1 MSEALPPNVPPSTPP
16 AAAAGDAPGDAPS
29 PAKSPIVRLPTW
41 VNVVLVLTLLASC
54 SGASNVSDL
63 VVQTGDGSTV
73 ASQDEVN
80 DLCRLLG
87 AVAAK
92 QDIDLD
98 AVFAGSTS
106 MTQCQDAARAT
117 PTP

>member
-1 MSEALPPNVPPSTPP
+1 MSEASPPPPLTAPPVVTPGP
-16 AAAAGDAPGDAPS
+16 PKA
-29 PAKSPIVRLPTW
+29 PIVRLKTW
-41 VNVVLVLTLLASC
+41 VNVVLVLILLASC

-63 VVQTGDGSTV
+63 VVQTGDGSSV
-73 ASQDEVN
+73 ASQDEVA

-92 QDIDLD
+92 QDVDLD

-106 MTQCQDAARAT
+106 ITQCQGAARAT

>member
-1 MSEALPPNVPPSTPP
+1 MSEALPPPPQTAPP
-16 AAAAGDAPGDAPS
+16 AAAPGP
-29 PAKSPIVRLPTW
+29 PTSPIVRLKTW
-41 VNVVLVLTLLASC
+41 VNVVLVLILLASC
-54 SGASNVSDL
+54 SAASNVSDL
-63 VVQTGDGSTV
+63 VVETGDGSSV
-73 ASQDEVN
+73 ASQDEVT

-106 MTQCQDAARAT
+106 ITQCQGAARQT